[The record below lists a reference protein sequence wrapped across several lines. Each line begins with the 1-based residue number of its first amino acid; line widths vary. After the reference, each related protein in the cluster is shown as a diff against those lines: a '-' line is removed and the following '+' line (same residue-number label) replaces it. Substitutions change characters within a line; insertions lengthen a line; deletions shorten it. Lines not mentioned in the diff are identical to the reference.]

1 MAAISI
7 PLEVL
12 ATVPNSGTDSGLPGA
27 NARTREN
34 GFVKRH
40 AATGRDFRRAM
51 DKVPLR
57 KQRYLTQMTEAF
69 DLYVKACSAWAQA
82 HGVAPED
89 ASQWVMRASRTEQAG
104 AAAAPAS
111 YNVAGFTP
119 TQTILELPE
128 EVTPEHTQIAKQM
141 VAKRVARNA
150 AEHRKP
156 QLRRMTQSQR
166 TRNVQKL
173 KRNF

>member
-1 MAAISI
+1 
-7 PLEVL
+7 
-12 ATVPNSGTDSGLPGA
+12 
-27 NARTREN
+27 
-34 GFVKRH
+34 
-40 AATGRDFRRAM
+40 M